1 MDILS
6 IPKESLVAVAN
17 FYKEQFL
24 VWWKIVKDP
33 LVVISQFDLNDIN
46 SIFPALKLY
55 VFVYTGMFFF
65 GTPKLYAAYS
75 LNILNP
81 AIILVD
87 FLVTSLSVIVFIV
100 SLHYSARILRGRG
113 EFVKSL
119 ISGLYLT
126 SFLLLLY
133 FPDFFIFAKPEW
145 KSLGCGK
152 PPVQDWAALKA
163 PDIILFFVTTAILIV
178 IIKKTLPVLKYVHSI
193 GRLRAVV
200 SSISG
205 LAFYM
210 YLSCAILRQIMK
222 GP

>member
-6 IPKESLVAVAN
+6 VPKEYLVAVVN

-24 VWWKIVKDP
+24 IWWKIVKDP
-33 LVVISQFDLNDIN
+33 LVVISEINLNDIN
-46 SIFPALKLY
+46 SIFPALKFY
-55 VFVYTGMFFF
+55 VFVYTGMVFF
-65 GTPKLYAAYS
+65 GIPKLYAAYG

-81 AIILVD
+81 VIILVD
-87 FLVTSLSVIVFIV
+87 FAVTSLSVVAFIV

-133 FPDFFIFAKPEW
+133 VPDFFIFAKPEW
-145 KSLGCGK
+145 KSLECGK
-152 PPVQDWAALKA
+152 PTLQGWAALKA
-163 PDIILFFVTTAILIV
+163 PDVILLFVSTGILIAT
-178 IIKKTLPVLKYVHSI
+178 IKGIFPVLKYVHSI
-193 GRLRAVV
+193 GHLRAVV

-210 YLSCAILRQIMK
+210 YLSCAILRQVMK